1 MNEMITKRNDLLAQ
15 KVIKGLESRNMKGF
29 YAHSKGEALQIALG
43 LIPDGSSVTMGGSVS
58 GI

>member
-29 YAHSKGEALQIALG
+29 YAKSKAEALSIALG
-43 LIPDGSSVTMGGSVS
+43 LIPAGS
-58 GI
+58 